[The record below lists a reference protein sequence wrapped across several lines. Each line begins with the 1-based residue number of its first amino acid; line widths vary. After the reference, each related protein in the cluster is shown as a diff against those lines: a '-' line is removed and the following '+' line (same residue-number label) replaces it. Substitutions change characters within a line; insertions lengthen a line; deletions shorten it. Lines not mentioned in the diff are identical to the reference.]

1 MTGRWHV
8 LEKADGTRY
17 TEHMTKTN
25 AMRILETENVPFEV
39 HTYEFDEDN
48 LDAQHAAASAGLPP
62 EQVFKT
68 IVMRNER
75 NEIFVFCVPATTTV
89 NLKKVRALTNSKD
102 INPVHPQELLK
113 LTGYIRGGCSPLGMK
128 KKYPTFIDE
137 TAILF
142 DTIFVSAGQRGLQ
155 LGVNGERLAA
165 VTGAELSELT
175 L

>member
-1 MTGRWHV
+1 
-8 LEKADGTRY
+8 
-17 TEHMTKTN
+17 MTKTN

-39 HTYEFDEDN
+39 HTYEFDEEN

-75 NEIFVFCVPATTTV
+75 NEIYVFCVPATTTV
-89 NLKKVRALTNSKD
+89 NLKKVRALTGSKD

-128 KKYPTFIDE
+128 KKYPTYIDE

-155 LGVNGERLAA
+155 LGVNGEQLAS
-165 VTGAELSELT
+165 VTGAELTELT